1 MYCINNDITI
11 ILLSLLELSLRCCQL
26 TDELLDPVGVALK
39 VDPPLQ
45 QLDLSNNKLGD
56 VGAKELANALR
67 SNRNL
72 LSLSFAGNC
81 ITDIGAVYLSEVML
95 TCSYVPHYLIHFRF

>member
-39 VDPPLQ
+39 GDPPLQ